1 MPLELRPKRNVIEIA
16 LGLSSTPLV
25 LGFRL
30 PSTEERIAYRAAQY
44 VREGE
49 EIRTRLYET
58 RIEHGQ
64 AILTE
69 FESGCLAV
77 DGKPVSSDPRSEA
90 YCEDWK
96 DLLVQVAPQAVEAL
110 AVRVFEGCFVLRS
123 SLDPAR
129 SAKAEKGGGKEP
141 GPAPDVALE
150 GDREALG
157 GPLPSTS
164 GRP

>member
-30 PSTEERIAYRAAQY
+30 PTTEERIAYRAAQH
-44 VREGE
+44 VREGDVV
-49 EIRTRLYET
+49 RTRLYET

-69 FESGCLAV
+69 FESGCMTL
-77 DGKPVSSDPRSEA
+77 DGKPVSSDPKSDA

-96 DLLVQVAPQAVEAL
+96 ELLVQVAPQAVEAL

-129 SAKAEKGGGKEP
+129 PAAAGTPPKEE
-141 GPAPDVALE
+141 PASDVALE
-150 GDREALG
+150 GDAEDLG
-157 GPLPSTS
+157 GPLPRTS